1 MFEIV
6 KQTYGKGN
14 TKTARFEGANF
25 KTGPNHKTLGHRSYV
40 MATPSITDLQSLV
53 NRLTADNNRLRNL
66 VKLYEASF
74 AAMKPGKYYVCSD
87 DGEVSSSY
95 WKSGAAEQFATELA
109 ADGTGATVVL
119 VTRRY
124 EADPAPRED
133 FGVLPGVDY
142 PATLTPAVGL

>member
-1 MFEIV
+1 
-6 KQTYGKGN
+6 
-14 TKTARFEGANF
+14 
-25 KTGPNHKTLGHRSYV
+25 

-95 WKSGAAEQFATELA
+95 WKSGAAEQVRY
-109 ADGTGATVVL
+109 G
-119 VTRRY
+119 TRRRWNGCDGRSR
-124 EADPAPRED
+124 DPP
-133 FGVLPGVDY
+133 L
-142 PATLTPAVGL
+142 

>member
-1 MFEIV
+1 
-6 KQTYGKGN
+6 
-14 TKTARFEGANF
+14 
-25 KTGPNHKTLGHRSYV
+25 

-53 NRLTADNNRLRNL
+53 NRLTADNNRPRNL

-142 PATLTPAVGL
+142 PATGEAINLAEAGNLAQEHERLVSRRVARK

>member
-1 MFEIV
+1 MFDIV

-95 WKSGAAEQFATELA
+95 AHAFGYAAQWTPRHYLFGSGEVLREASRQC
-109 ADGTGATVVL
+109 GT
-119 VTRRY
+119 RY
-124 EADPAPRED
+124 
-133 FGVLPGVDY
+133 
-142 PATLTPAVGL
+142 

>member
-1 MFEIV
+1 M
-6 KQTYGKGN
+6 
-14 TKTARFEGANF
+14 
-25 KTGPNHKTLGHRSYV
+25 
-40 MATPSITDLQSLV
+40 
-53 NRLTADNNRLRNL
+53 
-66 VKLYEASF
+66 KLYEASF

>member
-1 MFEIV
+1 MFDIV

-74 AAMKPGKYYVCSD
+74 TNVARDLA
-87 DGEVSSSY
+87 
-95 WKSGAAEQFATELA
+95 QFSARFGRPLTYKLSKLA
-109 ADGTGATVVL
+109 HHMQS
-119 VTRRY
+119 
-124 EADPAPRED
+124 PRD
-133 FGVLPGVDY
+133 FSQ
-142 PATLTPAVGL
+142 GLFIILRV